1 MVYQRNILTAGS
13 NLKLPTFRDPKNY
26 CRTNFEEYKT
36 SLRTQMEKPY
46 VKDLDLKEKIDM
58 IYRPNAKIGNG
69 STAAA
74 IRYELETLE
83 KVGDKFH
90 YKKG

>member
-1 MVYQRNILTAGS
+1 
-13 NLKLPTFRDPKNY
+13 
-26 CRTNFEEYKT
+26 
-36 SLRTQMEKPY
+36 MEKPY